1 MKYISI
7 ILILFFTGCTSKK
20 AIVQKPLIVFLH
32 GYGDN
37 ETQFAEFS
45 KTFKGDYDTML
56 IRGFFDLK
64 DDNYSFGELNYNE
77 IDNTWFDKKDGLY
90 SVYKLKDILKS
101 ETYKKIIIFGYSQGA
116 SLGYAMLLNY
126 PEKFKT
132 LVAINGYID
141 KNLLIERY
149 KLDYDSLNILRLNGA
164 DDFLINSRM
173 IEFSNNYL
181 DSLKIQNTFIEHKDG
196 HSFTDEHLKT
206 AKEWIL
212 KTN

>member
-37 ETQFAEFS
+37 ETQFAGFS
-45 KTFKGDYDTML
+45 EAFKDDYDTML

-64 DDNYSFGELNYNE
+64 NDNYSFGELNYNE
-77 IDNTWFDKKDGLY
+77 VDNTWFTKKDGLY
-90 SVYKLKDILKS
+90 SVYKLKEILKS
-101 ETYKKIIIFGYSQGA
+101 QNKKIILVGYSQGA
-116 SLGYAMLLNY
+116 SLGYAMVLNY
-126 PEKFKT
+126 PKRFKN

-149 KLDYDSLNILRLNGA
+149 KLDYDSLNILRFNGA
-164 DDFLINSRM
+164 DDFLINSKM
-173 IEFSNNYL
+173 VEFSNKYL
-181 DSLKIQNTFIEHKDG
+181 DSLNIKNIFIEHKNG
-196 HSFTDEHLKT
+196 HSYTDEQLKT
-206 AKEWIL
+206 VKNWIL
-212 KTN
+212 KNK